1 MKVGLSGIIT
11 PSEWSYQ
18 ETLQQ
23 AKDAGYEAFELTFRE
38 DRDTS
43 LGSMTDQKIADMVKM
58 AEDMG
63 IELAAAVGS
72 GEPRPD
78 IMTCDDNRRA
88 DSIDEIKHILEVVK
102 KFGIDTWL
110 LVPGR
115 VSEECHYDVAY
126 YNARDALLELAPFA
140 EEIDVNIAVEYVWN
154 RFLLSPME
162 FDRFLGEIGSSH
174 VGLYFDTGNMVIQS
188 YPEQWVKIVGT
199 GVKKVHFKDFKRQG
213 YEWTPLLEGD
223 VSFPLVM
230 QELRVIGYDD
240 ALISEVSPNIESLE
254 ATAAKIRQIM
264 DL

>member
-264 DL
+264 EL

>member
-18 ETLQQ
+18 QTLQN

-38 DRDTS
+38 DRDTR
-43 LGSMTDQKIADMVKM
+43 LDTMTDQKIADMVKM

-78 IMTCDDNRRA
+78 IMTGDEGRRRE
-88 DSIDEIKHILEVVK
+88 SIDEIKHILEVVH

-115 VSEECHYDVAY
+115 VSEECHYDDAY
-126 YNARDALLELAPFA
+126 YNARDALAELAPFA
-140 EEIDVNIAVEYVWN
+140 EDIDVVIAVEYVWN

-162 FDRFLGEIGSSH
+162 FARFLDEIGSSH

-199 GVKKVHFKDFKRQG
+199 GVKKVHFKDFKREG
-213 YEWTPLLEGD
+213 YQWTPLLEGD
-223 VSFPLVM
+223 VNFPLVM
-230 QELRVIGYDD
+230 AELRKIGYDD
-240 ALISEVSPNIESLE
+240 ALTSEVSPRIESLE

-264 DL
+264 EM

>member
-223 VSFPLVM
+223 VNFPAVM
-230 QELRVIGYDD
+230 EELHKIGYDD
-240 ALISEVSPNIESLE
+240 ALLSEVAPSIASFED
-254 ATAAKIRQIM
+254 TAAAIRKIM
-264 DL
+264 DM

>member
-43 LGSMTDQKIADMVKM
+43 LGSMTDQKIADMVAM

-78 IMTCDDNRRA
+78 IMTCDDARRHE
-88 DSIDEIKHILEVVK
+88 SIDEIKRILEVVR

-126 YNARDALLELAPFA
+126 YHARDALRDLAPFA
-140 EEIDVNIAVEYVWN
+140 EEIDVTIAVEYVWN

-162 FDRFLGEIGSSH
+162 FDRFLGEVGSSH

-188 YPEQWVKIVGT
+188 YPEQWVKIVGD
-199 GVKKVHFKDFKRQG
+199 GVKKVHFKDFKREG
-213 YEWTPLLEGD
+213 YQWTPLLEGD
-223 VSFPLVM
+223 VNFPLVM
-230 QELRVIGYDD
+230 QELRAIGYDD
-240 ALISEVSPNIESLE
+240 ALTSEVSPNIESLE
-254 ATAAKIRQIM
+254 ATAARIRQIM
-264 DL
+264 QM

>member
-18 ETLQQ
+18 ETLQN

-43 LGSMTDQKIADMVKM
+43 LGSMTDAKIAEMMKM

-63 IELAAAVGS
+63 IELCSTVGS

-78 IMTCDDNRRA
+78 IMTCDEAVRRN
-88 DSIDEIKHILEVVK
+88 SVDEIKRILEVVA

-115 VSEECHYDVAY
+115 VSEQCHYDDAY
-126 YNARDALLELAPFA
+126 YNARDALLDLAPFA
-140 EEIDVNIAVEYVWN
+140 EDIGVTIAVEYVWN

-162 FDRFLGEIGSSH
+162 FSRFLGEIGSTR

-188 YPEQWVKIVGT
+188 YPEQWVKIVGD
-199 GVKKVHFKDFKRQG
+199 GVKKVHFKDFQRQG
-213 YEWTPLLEGD
+213 YEWKPLLEGD
-223 VSFPLVM
+223 VDFPAVM
-230 QELRVIGYDD
+230 SELRNIGYDD
-240 ALISEVSPNIESLE
+240 ALLSEVSPKIDSLE

-264 DL
+264 EM

>member
-23 AKDAGYEAFELTFRE
+23 ARDAGYEAFELTFRE

-43 LGSMTDQKIADMVKM
+43 LGSMTDQKIADMVRM

-78 IMTCDDNRRA
+78 IMTCDESRRRE
-88 DSIDEIKHILEVVK
+88 SVDEIKRILEVVK

-126 YNARDALLELAPFA
+126 YNARDAMLDLAPFA
-140 EEIDVNIAVEYVWN
+140 EEIDVVIAIEYVWN

-162 FDRFLGEIGSSH
+162 FARFLGEIGSSH

-188 YPEQWVKIVGT
+188 YPEQWVKIVGA
-199 GVKKVHFKDFKRQG
+199 GVKKVHFKDFKREG
-213 YEWTPLLEGD
+213 YQWTPLLEGD
-223 VSFPLVM
+223 VNFPLVM
-230 QELRVIGYDD
+230 AELRNIGYDD
-240 ALISEVSPNIESLE
+240 ALLSEVSPRTAPIEE
-254 ATAAKIRQIM
+254 TAKAIRQIM
-264 DL
+264 EM

>member
-18 ETLQQ
+18 ETLQN

-43 LGSMTDQKIADMVKM
+43 IGSMTDAKIADMLKM
-58 AEDMG
+58 AEDME
-63 IELAAAVGS
+63 IELVSTVGS

-78 IMTCDDNRRA
+78 IMTCDEGVRRE
-88 DSIDEIKHILEVVK
+88 SVDEIKRILEVVA

-115 VSEECHYDVAY
+115 VSEQCHYDDAY
-126 YNARDALLELAPFA
+126 YNAREALLDLAPFA
-140 EEIDVNIAVEYVWN
+140 EDIGVTIAVEYVWN

-162 FDRFLGEIGSSH
+162 FDRFLGEIGSSR

-188 YPEQWVKIVGT
+188 FPEQWVKIIGN
-199 GVKKVHFKDFKRQG
+199 GVKKVHFKDFQRQG
-213 YEWTPLLEGD
+213 YEWKPLLEGD
-223 VSFPLVM
+223 VDFPAVM
-230 QELRVIGYDD
+230 AELRNIGYDD
-240 ALISEVSPNIESLE
+240 ALISEVSPGIDSLE
-254 ATAAKIRQIM
+254 ATAEKIRQIM
-264 DL
+264 EM

>member
-18 ETLQQ
+18 ETLQK

-38 DRDTS
+38 DRDTA
-43 LGSMTDQKIADMVKM
+43 LGSMTDDKIADMVAM
-58 AEDMG
+58 AEDME
-63 IELAAAVGS
+63 IELISAVGS

-78 IMTCDDNRRA
+78 IMTCDEGRRR
-88 DSIDEIKHILEVVK
+88 DSIDDIQRILEVVN

-115 VSEECHYDVAY
+115 VSEECHYDDAY
-126 YNARDALLELAPFA
+126 YNARDALVELAPFA
-140 EEIDVNIAVEYVWN
+140 EDIDVVIAVEYVWN

-162 FDRFLGEIGSSH
+162 FARFLDEVGSSH

-188 YPEQWVKIVGT
+188 YPEQWVKIVGA
-199 GVKKVHFKDFKRQG
+199 GVKKVHVKDFQRDG
-213 YEWTPLLEGD
+213 YEWKPLLEGD

-230 QELRVIGYDD
+230 QELRAIGYDD
-240 ALISEVSPNIESLE
+240 ALISEVSPGLASLE
-254 ATAAKIRQIM
+254 DTAEAIRKIM
-264 DL
+264 AM